1 MKKQLMALFLLLCL
15 ALAGCSV
22 QEETDPVT
30 DAGTTQAPTATQV
43 PVTTE
48 VPTETKAP
56 AATEVPVATEAP
68 AAEQAQA
75 YLLVTV
81 GDAVYEPIPLVAEG
95 RYTIKR
101 GDHINI
107 VEVTAGSICMA
118 ESSCDNQDC
127 VYQGVV
133 DLENKNTRVLQNM
146 IICLPN
152 NVMLELYTYE
162 ELLVALPGWQGEQE

>member
-1 MKKQLMALFLLLCL
+1 MKKQLVALFLLLCL

-22 QEETDPVT
+22 RGKTDPVT
-30 DAGTTQAPTATQV
+30 DAEPTQA
-43 PVTTE
+43 
-48 VPTETKAP
+48 
-56 AATEVPVATEAP
+56 PVATEAP
-68 AAEQAQA
+68 AGTEAPAATEAPATTEAPAAEHAQA

-81 GDAVYEPIPLVAEG
+81 GDAVYEPIPLVTEG

-107 VEVTAGSICMA
+107 VEVTADSICMA

-133 DLENKNTRVLQNM
+133 DLENRNARVLQNM

-162 ELLVALPGWQGEQE
+162 ELLVALPGWQGGQQ

>member
-1 MKKQLMALFLLLCL
+1 MKKHLIALCLLLCVL
-15 ALAGCSV
+15 LSACSLQEKKDPAATATV
-22 QEETDPVT
+22 QPTQVPVEEPTAQP
-30 DAGTTQAPTATQV
+30 TQAPT
-43 PVTTE
+43 
-48 VPTETKAP
+48 
-56 AATEVPVATEAP
+56 EAP
-68 AAEQAQA
+68 EPTAAPAQA
-75 YLLVTV
+75 YLVVTV
-81 GDAVYEPIPLVAEG
+81 GDALYEPIPLTAEG

-107 VEVTAGSICMA
+107 VEVTATSICMA

-133 DLENKNTRVLQNM
+133 DLENKSTRVLQNM

-162 ELLVALPGWQGEQE
+162 ELQAALPGWLEGQP

>member
-1 MKKQLMALFLLLCL
+1 MKKQLIALCLLLCL
-15 ALAGCSV
+15 LLTACGVREKTDRVEDADV
-22 QEETDPVT
+22 QPTQTPAATENPVATD
-30 DAGTTQAPTATQV
+30 
-43 PVTTE
+43 
-48 VPTETKAP
+48 AP
-56 AATEVPVATEAP
+56 AATEIPAATEAP
-68 AAEQAQA
+68 VAEHAQA

-81 GDAVYEPIPLVAEG
+81 GDAVYEPIPLVTGG

-101 GDHINI
+101 GDHINV
-107 VEVTAGSICMA
+107 VEVTADSICMA

-162 ELLVALPGWQGEQE
+162 ELLVALPGWQGGQ